1 MAPKRKST
9 GTEGTEETDK
19 RDTKKAAVAGIG
31 PSKAVVGK
39 QCPDLEFTL
48 ENDKTATLKELTKS
62 KGVVI
67 FMYPRANTPG
77 CTKQACGFRD
87 LTKDFAAAGF
97 DIYGLS
103 YDKPKSQLSWK
114 NKYDLPYH
122 LLTDDKKQAIK
133 CFGASKEVTKIKRSH
148 IIIAKGGSVLDIQNS
163 VSPQVSFESA
173 LEFVQGL

>member
-1 MAPKRKST
+1 MPPKRKST
-9 GTEGTEETDK
+9 GTEGTEK
-19 RDTKKAAVAGIG
+19 ATKKAAVAGKG
-31 PSKAVVGK
+31 SSSKAVVGK
-39 QCPDLEFTL
+39 VCPDLEFVL
-48 ENDKTATLKELTKS
+48 ENGEETTLKELTKAN
-62 KGVVI
+62 GVVI

-87 LTKDFAAAGF
+87 TTKEFAAAGF
-97 DIYGLS
+97 DVYGLS

-114 NKYDLPYH
+114 IKYDLPYH

-148 IIIAKGGSVLDIQNS
+148 IIIGKGGKVLDIANS